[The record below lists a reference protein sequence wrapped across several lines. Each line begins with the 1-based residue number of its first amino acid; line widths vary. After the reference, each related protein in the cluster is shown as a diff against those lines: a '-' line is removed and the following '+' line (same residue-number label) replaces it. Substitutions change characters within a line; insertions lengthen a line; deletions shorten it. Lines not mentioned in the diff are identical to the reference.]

1 MNSNKMTTKKL
12 YIIRGA
18 PGSGKSTKAKAL
30 IAENLNLLHYE
41 ADMFFEKDGPYKF
54 NPGKIKD
61 AHQWCQKW
69 VEKAL
74 KEGNSVIVS
83 NTFTK
88 LWEMIPYIEM
98 ARNSGASV
106 VVFTMKGEY
115 QNVHGVPEEKV
126 KEMRERFD
134 SYSIPEKDSYFITEG
149 VVE

>member
-1 MNSNKMTTKKL
+1 MTTKKL
-12 YIIRGA
+12 YIIRGV
-18 PGSGKSTKAKAL
+18 PGSGKSTKAR
-30 IAENLNLLHYE
+30 ELLAKNPKLKHFE
-41 ADMFFEKDGPYKF
+41 ADMFFEKDGTYKF
-54 NPGKIKD
+54 NPRKIKD
-61 AHQWCQKW
+61 AHQWCQKG
-69 VEKAL
+69 VESAL

-98 ARNSGASV
+98 AKRLGVGV

-134 SYSIPEKDSYFITEG
+134 DYTIPEKDSYFITEG